1 MFLPGFNILM
11 NFDHDKMKKYQ
22 VVQ

>member
-1 MFLPGFNILM
+1 MLLPGFNILM

-22 VVQ
+22 VMQ

>member
-1 MFLPGFNILM
+1 MLLPGFNILM